1 MCSSDLDDLP
11 LRLETYA
18 QAVGDQVEQDLR
30 SRLGEDRL
38 EVLRAE
44 GRLLSMEDAVSE
56 ALLALDR

>member
-1 MCSSDLDDLP
+1 M
-11 LRLETYA
+11 YA
-18 QAVGDQVEQDLR
+18 QAVGDEVEQDLR

-38 EVLRAE
+38 EALRAE